1 MYSHE
6 RSHIPTACSS
16 CTMAVSAC
24 RAVCMFL
31 HPMHPLTYLPCMQS
45 CIILLNSWLDVHICT
60 YNNSACNGHLHQIV
74 QEIKVLSTLDDVSDD
89 GIFEL
94 RAMGGGAR
102 RVTSG
107 VTPPPSQLS
116 ELRQR
121 RFHSLVR

>member
-1 MYSHE
+1 MYSVIHVDE
-6 RSHIPTACSS
+6 LLARCHAHMHI
-16 CTMAVSAC
+16 
-24 RAVCMFL
+24 
-31 HPMHPLTYLPCMQS
+31 Y
-45 CIILLNSWLDVHICT
+45 I
-60 YNNSACNGHLHQIV
+60 YNNSACNGHLYQIV

-116 ELRQR
+116 EPRQR
-121 RFHSLVR
+121 RFHSLVRWYITHKHLYDTITNTHTHTHMHMYTTPLQTA